1 MRMTVLV
8 DNNPVP
14 NLYAEWGFSLFLEVL
29 GQRILFDLG
38 ASDLFLR
45 NASRLGINPL
55 EVDSI
60 VLSHGHYDHTWGLNV
75 FLKQGMYRGNMPK
88 KPTLIA
94 HPGAVVPKYRNDGT
108 EFGLTI
114 GRASLEYHFQMQLSR
129 EPYWINDQTVFL
141 GEIKRRFP
149 FENQRPLGKTY
160 NDQGELVEDFL
171 LDDTALAVKTDRGL
185 VIVSGCA
192 HAGICNII
200 EYAREVCAEQRVIGV
215 IGGFHLRESEHETQL
230 MPTVEY
236 LEGLQTTS
244 IHPTHCTS
252 LAAKIALGQR
262 TKLQEVHVGLVLEY

>member
-14 NLYAEWGFSLFLEVL
+14 NLDAEWGFSLFLEVL

-55 EVDSI
+55 EVDDI

-75 FLKQGMYRGNMPK
+75 FLNQGMYRGNMPK

-94 HPGAVVPKYRNDGT
+94 HPGAVIPKYRGDGT
-108 EFGLTI
+108 EFGMTI
-114 GRASLEYHFQMQLSR
+114 ARASMEYHFQTRLSR

-149 FENQRPLGKTY
+149 FENQQPLGKTY
-160 NDQGELVEDFL
+160 NEQGELVEDFL
-171 LDDTALAVKTDRGL
+171 MDDTALAVKTDRGL

-200 EYAREVCAEQRVIGV
+200 EYAREVCAEQRVIDV
-215 IGGFHLRESEHETQL
+215 IGGFHLRESENETQL